1 MSLVTSINTRSL
13 GLTIIPYP
21 RKYGSDVLDPKYLG
35 LAINLTQYKHGS
47 ENCAKLKA
55 LRFKDCGVFGYVEPQ
70 IIS

>member
-1 MSLVTSINTRSL
+1 MGLVNM
-13 GLTIIPYP
+13 
-21 RKYGSDVLDPKYLG
+21 LDPKYLG

-55 LRFKDCGVFGYVEPQ
+55 LRFKDCGVFGYVEPK